1 MESALVK
8 RVMPASSADVI
19 GAALASTY
27 QQKPADTAPPTAF
40 AKKSLID
47 DQLVASSK
55 QVLLNH
61 VDYERVGTQQSLVL
75 SSLKN
80 KYVNLTACC
89 DTTGNIPNSPS
100 GSMAH
105 AHHKTSGAK
114 EDQLDEPRVV
124 LWPKDRVM
132 LGWRK
137 TLPPG
142 AGMIN
147 LGNTCYMNSSLQ
159 ALFHIPSMANWL
171 MEDLSTHTQRCE
183 ANASSASY
191 CSICAMM
198 RTLRSTLD
206 RSANVIKPSLIHHKL
221 KSIGKTLMY
230 GRQEDAHEF
239 IKLLLDHME
248 KSYLSFRRA
257 NKLDHRSKETTPLNQ
272 IFGGYIRQQVICPV
286 CRHVST
292 TFSHFQD
299 LVLDI
304 RSVNSV
310 DEALN
315 LYFKKE
321 TLDSYNA
328 YKCERC
334 HKKVPATKRHLIERA
349 PHVLLIQLKRF
360 TFSGGKINKH
370 INIQRTIDISRFVNG
385 QNKNQSSEGGGP
397 YQYRLASMVIHL
409 GGSQHGGHYTAVAEA
424 SSGTMFEFDDSSVRS
439 ISVQS
444 ALMRNPYILFYELI
458 RKPKDPLHIKQV
470 VRQSSEKTLIR
481 QNSDGIFKPIPTS
494 HSASSVVNGYGRTS
508 DNIGEAVSRNGTQT
522 PNSKPPL
529 PSHKEREKISFGL
542 KFNQGGSKGENSSKP
557 NKIILSSGT
566 TTLLSTKSTTISIP
580 SSSGKT
586 ASNLKS
592 MSSLVPYHDDS
603 EDSEVD
609 DSKQSGI
616 ANGVK
621 EKLVQNGTVKSEDV
635 KKDKSEKGTKGLCKP
650 DKVNNSADSKTSSSE
665 SGSKSSSSNSSIKS
679 GSSSVPFV
687 PRSLQIVNGASPVNT
702 SSSSISS
709 SSSSSKTKGEK
720 GWLVTDNSLH
730 SPSESSSG
738 SAGGTSAFTVVEQ
751 PTSSKEKQAIGHEKM
766 DNHGW
771 TVTIR
776 KQRPELEKSHSHDSV
791 LPGPSHKKDEADSA
805 SLRSKASVDSTRSDR
820 STKSVKKS
828 IFSLFTCVSSA
839 RSPDSPEEEQ
849 PEASHPQDCGT
860 LESRTKTNEGDPKSK
875 IADAKIDKNKSTT
888 SNTSPSNTKFKKGAV
903 IDSKSKIPPA
913 CNGQSNL
920 KSDSESDTEIS
931 QSKRF
936 RDHDDEP
943 SSPSKKCRPEEGK
956 NACNKKSDSETTKNG
971 PCSVSKN
978 GLSCNSKNLISSDS
992 DKSKNRLNHE
1002 LGKSKNGLEEVGRK
1016 CRKKKK
1022 HKNENESLLN
1032 GVEESPERSQKD
1044 TSSSDS
1050 SLAGVS
1056 SGSESSDSEGEQGG
1070 TDHWVEKTKETLG
1083 KAKLNPATRVIN
1095 WNGTRKMKDLSHTI
1109 NGDKESPQEN
1119 GIETDKNIGMWNGS
1133 KSLQVVDELRRAGNF
1148 AFGTK
1153 VNSWEGGKSIT
1164 DEEFEKDRKELKKR
1178 SLEDMYNEE
1187 FDSGK
1192 TKKIKLKNSIKASDN
1207 WNVNGGNVFQRV
1219 QDVRNSGGTWGN
1231 YRNSY
1236 GKNYGYGH
1244 YKQYK
1249 NRDGYW
1255 NKKRDW
1261 NKNRDHYHQRNKQ
1274 WKKFDKRD
1282 RKFHKKHKEKY
1293 RHWDRND

>member
-1 MESALVK
+1 
-8 RVMPASSADVI
+8 MPASSADVI

-27 QQKPADTAPPTAF
+27 QQKPADTAPSTAF
-40 AKKSLID
+40 VKKSLID

-80 KYVNLTACC
+80 KYVNLTACN

-105 AHHKTSGAK
+105 APHKTPGAK

-171 MEDLSTHTQRCE
+171 MEDLSNHTQRCE

-257 NKLDHRSKETTPLNQ
+257 SKLDHRSKETTPLNQ

-385 QNKNQSSEGGGP
+385 QNKNQSSEGSGP

-522 PNSKPPL
+522 PISKPPL

-542 KFNQGGSKGENSSKP
+542 KFNSGGSKGENSSKP
-557 NKIILSSGT
+557 NKIILNSGT
-566 TTLLSTKSTTISIP
+566 TTLLSTKPSSTSMA

-586 ASNLKS
+586 TTSIKS

-603 EDSEVD
+603 EDSELD
-609 DSKQSGI
+609 ESKQGGI
-616 ANGVK
+616 VNGVK

-635 KKDKSEKGTKGLCKP
+635 KKDKSEKGTKGLCKQ
-650 DKVNNSADSKTSSSE
+650 DRVINSNADSKTSSSE
-665 SGSKSSSSNSSIKS
+665 SGSKCSSSNSSIKS
-679 GSSSVPFV
+679 GTSSVPFV

-702 SSSSISS
+702 SSSSSS
-709 SSSSSKTKGEK
+709 SSGSKTKGEK
-720 GWLVTDNSLH
+720 GWLVTDNAQH

-751 PTSSKEKQAIGHEKM
+751 PTSSKEKQAIGHEKT

-771 TVTIR
+771 TITTIR
-776 KQRPELEKSHSHDSV
+776 NQRPELEKSHSHDSV

-849 PEASHPQDCGT
+849 PEASHPPDNVA
-860 LESRTKTNEGDPKSK
+860 LESRTKASEGDPKIKNS
-875 IADAKIDKNKSTT
+875 DAKTEKNKSA
-888 SNTSPSNTKFKKGAV
+888 SSSSSPSNTKSKKGNV
-903 IDSKSKIPPA
+903 IDSKSKIQTA
-913 CNGQSNL
+913 CNGQANL
-920 KSDSESDTEIS
+920 KSDSESDTDMS

-956 NACNKKSDSETTKNG
+956 NVGNKKVEGDATKNG

-978 GLSCNSKNLISSDS
+978 GLNCSSKNLNSSDS

-1002 LGKSKNGLEEVGRK
+1002 VGKSKNGLEEVGRK
-1016 CRKKKK
+1016 CKKKKK
-1022 HKNENESLLN
+1022 HKKENGTLSN
-1032 GVEESPERSQKD
+1032 GVGENSEKSHKEL
-1044 TSSSDS
+1044 SSSDS
-1050 SLAGVS
+1050 SLGGAS
-1056 SGSESSDSEGEQGG
+1056 SGSVSSDSEGDPAAGE
-1070 TDHWVEKTKETLG
+1070 HWVEKTKETIG
-1083 KAKLNPATRVIN
+1083 KAKLNPAARVIK
-1095 WNGTRKMKDLSHTI
+1095 WNGTRKMKDLSHAI
-1109 NGDKESPQEN
+1109 NGDKEGPQEN

-1133 KSLQVVDELRRAGNF
+1133 RPSEVVDELRRAGNF

-1164 DEEFEKDRKELKKR
+1164 EEEFEKDRKELKKR
-1178 SLEDMYNEE
+1178 TLEDLYNEE
-1187 FDSGK
+1187 FDTGK
-1192 TKKIKLKNSIKASDN
+1192 TKKIKLKNSIKPSDN
-1207 WNVNGGNVFQRV
+1207 WNVNSGNVFQRV
-1219 QDVRNSGGTWGN
+1219 QDVRNSGGTWSN

-1236 GKNYGYGH
+1236 GNNNNYGYGH
-1244 YKQYK
+1244 YNKQHK

-1255 NKKRDW
+1255 NEKRNW
-1261 NKNRDHYHQRNKQ
+1261 NKNRDHYHQRSKQ

-1293 RHWDRND
+1293 RPWDRND